1 MNKLKRTND
10 YATKTYDVG
19 RGFLVDVIT
28 IKSKEEYE
36 AWIYHSSYGIK
47 ELMFGI
53 SMKDETY
60 DGFLDLVYRNLEDN
74 ILSYAKWYM
83 DYVDYEEIMDYM
95 D

>member
-10 YATKTYDVG
+10 YTTRTFDVG
-19 RGFLVDVIT
+19 HGFLVDIVA
-28 IKSKEEYE
+28 IKSKDLYE

-60 DGFLDLVYRNLEDN
+60 DGFLDLVYRNLDDH
-74 ILSYAKWYM
+74 IFYYAKEYM
-83 DYVDYEEIMDYM
+83 DWVDCEDILY
-95 D
+95 